1 MLSNSSNNKISSSK
15 VIIEENES
23 KIKDS
28 NNKNGY
34 DEVYDD
40 DEDIEYKENDLKKK
54 SLKKRFFRKN

>member
-28 NNKNGY
+28 NDKNGY

>member
-1 MLSNSSNNKISSSK
+1 LLSNSSNNKISSSK

-28 NNKNGY
+28 NDKNGY

-40 DEDIEYKENDLKKK
+40 DEEIEYKENDLKK
-54 SLKKRFFRKN
+54 NV

>member
-1 MLSNSSNNKISSSK
+1 LLSNSSNNKISSSK

-28 NNKNGY
+28 NDKNGY

-40 DEDIEYKENDLKKK
+40 DEEIEYKENDLKKNV
-54 SLKKRFFRKN
+54 SKKIFFRKN

>member
-15 VIIEENES
+15 VSIEENES

-40 DEDIEYKENDLKKK
+40 DEEIEYKENDLKKNV
-54 SLKKRFFRKN
+54 SKKIFFRKN

>member
-1 MLSNSSNNKISSSK
+1 LLSNSSNNKISSSK
-15 VIIEENES
+15 VSIEENES

-40 DEDIEYKENDLKKK
+40 DEDIEYKENHLKKK

>member
-1 MLSNSSNNKISSSK
+1 LLSNSSNNKISSSK

-28 NNKNGY
+28 NDKNGY